1 METISSVSQEL
12 MCKAKATEFLNERE
26 HCNNEYVKI
35 WVYKYLGIKVN
46 PLWGD
51 GFEFK
56 CNVEYP
62 NIPMAYSVR
71 WGSVLLSSP
80 SVVGNIFIDMLTKKW
95 KNLKREDENENDTI
109 AALVLGIHR
118 LENADRINFIPNYLP
133 IHEAIVS
140 HHYDIGTNM
149 ANRALMLGMT
159 SDLKPRVEYTDTS
172 PWSAVYARYSIDYCN
187 DDNILYETA
196 NLLRY
201 K

>member
-1 METISSVSQEL
+1 MESVSQEL
-12 MCKAKATEFLNERE
+12 ICKAKAAEFLNERE
-26 HCNNEYVKI
+26 QWNNEYVKI
-35 WVYKYLGIKVN
+35 WVNRYLGIKVN

-62 NIPMAYSVR
+62 NIPMAYGVR

-95 KNLKREDENENDTI
+95 KNLKRGDENENDTI

-118 LENADRINFIPNYLP
+118 LENADYINFSPNYSA
-133 IHEAIVS
+133 IHEAIIS
-140 HHYDIGTNM
+140 QHYDIGTNM
-149 ANRALMLGMT
+149 ANRALILGMT
-159 SDLKPRVEYTDTS
+159 SALKPIVEYTDTS
-172 PWSAVYARYSIDYCN
+172 PWPAVYARYSINYCN
-187 DDNILYETA
+187 DDNILYENA
-196 NLLRY
+196 NLLMY